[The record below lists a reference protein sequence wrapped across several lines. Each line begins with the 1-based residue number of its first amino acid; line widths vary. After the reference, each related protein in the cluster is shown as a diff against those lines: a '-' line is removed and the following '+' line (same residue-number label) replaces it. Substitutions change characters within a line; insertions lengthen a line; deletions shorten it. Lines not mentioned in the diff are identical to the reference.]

1 MAHEFS
7 MASDTV
13 YLLVFYMSI
22 DDITGA
28 EENICSSGHNSA
40 WLFTFL
46 NLGFSRLVNDQFMNN
61 IYFFK

>member
-13 YLLVFYMSI
+13 YLSVFYMS
-22 DDITGA
+22 ITGA